1 MGRSQELQTF
11 IDATRDAFAA
21 SGASGDALV
30 VAGKIFDAAN
40 AARGEEATPNPL
52 QMPACEHLEDALER
66 ARSEDGPVAAL
77 ARALAEIA
85 PRLMWGNRPNG
96 ANDDDTFKARHANA
110 VVIGEG
116 GLEVRDDIRIGMSL
130 LAPKTRYPDH
140 RHPPEEIYT
149 VLSPGEWKQNAEGE
163 FRAPGIG
170 GFVYN
175 TSQII
180 HGIRATDVPL
190 LAVWSLWMGDNA

>member
-21 SGASGDALV
+21 SDANADALA
-30 VAGKIFDAAN
+30 VAGKIFGAAN
-40 AARGEEATPNPL
+40 AASGEEATPDPL
-52 QMPACEHLEDALER
+52 QMLACEHLDDALQR
-66 ARSEDGPVAAL
+66 AREEDGPVAELASAL
-77 ARALAEIA
+77 TEIA
-85 PRLMWGNRPNG
+85 PRLMWVTRPNG

-116 GLEVRDDIRIGMSL
+116 GLEARNDIRIGMSL
-130 LAPKTRYPDH
+130 LAPDTRYPDH

-170 GFVYN
+170 GFVHN
-175 TSQII
+175 IPNII
-180 HGIRATDVPL
+180 HGMRATDVPL